1 MNSGVLVLSRIEADT
16 YMIIFSSIVQGGY
29 PDRVSGFEDRTVED
43 NDVHDVRR
51 IKQALHIEQ
60 RAQALPEQL
69 SLSDLK
75 RIADFVNATTL
86 HYSANCALL
95 AACVYYNIEKG
106 ATILGAENTTSPL
119 VGMDS
124 DIVEQVIF
132 GKVHN
137 ASHTLYSLEEVSHEV
152 LRRYDVEGSKSCIV
166 GAQNYRV
173 PLIGETGHDFNAAV
187 LLDANNQ
194 PYVQFVDAWKTSN
207 TTPDRTSFERHF
219 PSGAVFTVRTNT

>member
-1 MNSGVLVLSRIEADT
+1 MLIFLAPDT
-16 YMIIFSSIVQGGY
+16 PMIKFSSIVQGGY
-29 PDRVSGFEDRTVED
+29 PDRLSGFVERAVED

-51 IKQALHIEQ
+51 IKKALHVEP
-60 RAQALPEQL
+60 RAQALPEHL

-95 AACVYYNIEKG
+95 AACVHYNIEKG
-106 ATILGAENTTSPL
+106 AMLLCAENTTSPL

-132 GKVHN
+132 GKVLN
-137 ASHTLYSLEEVSHEV
+137 TSHILSSLEEVSYEV
-152 LRRYDVEGSKSCIV
+152 LRRYDVNGTKSCIV
-166 GAQNYRV
+166 GAQNYRA
-173 PLIGETGHDFNAAV
+173 PLIGENGHDFNAAV
-187 LLDANNQ
+187 LLDANNK
-194 PYVQFVDAWKTSN
+194 PYVQFIDAWKTSD

-219 PSGAVFTVRTNT
+219 PSGANFNVRTYT

>member
-1 MNSGVLVLSRIEADT
+1 MNSGVQVLSRIETDT
-16 YMIIFSSIVQGGY
+16 SMIKFSSIVQGGY
-29 PDRVSGFEDRTVED
+29 PDRLSGFIERTVED
-43 NDVHDVRR
+43 NDAHDVRR
-51 IKQALHIEQ
+51 IKQALRIEP

-95 AACVYYNIEKG
+95 AACVHYNIEKG

-124 DIVEQVIF
+124 DIVELLIF
-132 GKVHN
+132 GKVLN
-137 ASHTLYSLEEVSHEV
+137 ASHNLYSLEEVSNEV
-152 LRRYDVEGSKSCIV
+152 LRRYDVDGNKSCIV
-166 GAQNYRV
+166 GAENYQV

-219 PSGAVFTVRTNT
+219 PSGASFTVRN